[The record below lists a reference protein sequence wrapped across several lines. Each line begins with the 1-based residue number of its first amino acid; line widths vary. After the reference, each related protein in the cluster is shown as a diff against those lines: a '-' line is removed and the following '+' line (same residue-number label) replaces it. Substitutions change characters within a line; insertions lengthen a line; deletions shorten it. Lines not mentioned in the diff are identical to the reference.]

1 MNSLTKN
8 LKGPIERIVFLQRKD
23 GCIPWTEDG
32 VFDAWNHLECVMA
45 LNTLGYSKE
54 VDLGLSYLKK
64 NQLDDGSWLGELGST
79 LDIDEKKGTFINK
92 DIKSKVYFRDTNFAA
107 YIATACWHD
116 FLINNSVDRLT
127 NNWEMIEK
135 AINFVIENQMED
147 GSIRWAAKSIEAPK
161 DDSLLT
167 GCCSIYKSLICA
179 INCAS
184 QLNVEKTNWNK
195 SLERLKNTI
204 INKPESFDKTWESK
218 KRFSMDWYYPV
229 LCGAINGKKS
239 RRKD

>member
-1 MNSLTKN
+1 MNSLIKN

-116 FLINNSVDRLT
+116 FLINNSVDNLN

-147 GSIRWAAKSIEAPK
+147 GSIRWAAKSLEAPK

-179 INCAS
+179 INCSS
-184 QLNVEKTNWNK
+184 QLNRENPNWTK
-195 SLERLKNTI
+195 SLKKLENAIK
-204 INKPESFDKTWESK
+204 NKPESFD
-218 KRFSMDWYYPV
+218 
-229 LCGAINGKKS
+229 
-239 RRKD
+239 

>member
-1 MNSLTKN
+1 MSYDYLFKIIFVGDTNVGKTALAELITKN
-8 LKGPIERIVFLQRKD
+8 DFTHHYDATI
-23 GCIPWTEDG
+23 G
-32 VFDAWNHLECVMA
+32 VDFS
-45 LNTLGYSKE
+45 TI
-54 VDLGLSYLKK
+54 
-64 NQLDDGSWLGELGST
+64 T

-116 FLINNSVDRLT
+116 FLINNSVDILT

-135 AINFVIENQMED
+135 AINFVIENQMDD
-147 GSIRWAAKSIEAPK
+147 GSIRWAAKSLEAPK

-184 QLNVEKTNWNK
+184 QLNKEK
-195 SLERLKNTI
+195 I
-204 INKPESFDKTWESK
+204 IGISH
-218 KRFSMDWYYPV
+218 
-229 LCGAINGKKS
+229 
-239 RRKD
+239 